1 LTIRHDHG
9 RPRRRHRRAALL
21 AIPLVATLAAVTAA
35 CGHAPA
41 PAASSQHAATA
52 KGPATPRASAPATTA
67 PATTAP
73 ATTAP
78 ATTAP
83 ATTAPAAAAAPKLPI
98 GVYTPGETGSW
109 AAVAAFSKQVGQ
121 PVRYVVD
128 YLGPDAPFPAQL
140 AEEAAANGAE
150 MVLQLEPTMSMAD
163 VAAGNDDYYL
173 DSLAAQVADFGEPV
187 ILSWAAEAN
196 GNWYQ
201 YGTTRTPVSEYRA
214 AWAHVMSRFRG
225 VHNVTWMDT
234 LNRTYAG
241 AGVTSDYVIPGV
253 GLYGIDAYYS
263 FPDDTFESVFGETL
277 SQIRA
282 VTDKP
287 ILVNETGI
295 GQVNNQAA
303 AIPGLVQGVLDN
315 HLAGLIYFNE
325 NQGTASLYHQNW
337 ALTPAGLTALR
348 DSLARVNAATSAASR

>member
-1 LTIRHDHG
+1 LTERQDP
-9 RPRRRHRRAALL
+9 RRRRRHRGRTALL
-21 AIPLVATLAAVTAA
+21 TIALAATLATVTAA
-35 CGHAPA
+35 CGHGSASGAGPA
-41 PAASSQHAATA
+41 PAANGQQAATA
-52 KGPATPRASAPATTA
+52 KAPATPKPSAKAATA
-67 PATTAP
+67 KPS
-73 ATTAP
+73 
-78 ATTAP
+78 
-83 ATTAPAAAAAPKLPI
+83 APAAAAPRLPI
-98 GVYTPGETGSW
+98 GVYTPGEAGSW
-109 AAVAAFSKQVGQ
+109 NAVAAFGQQAGQ

-128 YLGPDAPFPAQL
+128 YLGPGDPFPADL
-140 AEEAAANGAE
+140 AQQAAAHGAE
-150 MVLQLEPTMSMAD
+150 MVLQLEPTMSMAS

-173 DSLAAQVADFGEPV
+173 DSLAAQVADFGRPV

-201 YGTTRTPVSEYRA
+201 YGATRTPVSEYRA
-214 AWAHVMSRFRG
+214 AWAHVMSRFAA

-234 LNRTYAG
+234 INRTYDG

-253 GLYGIDAYYS
+253 ELYGIDAYYS
-263 FPDDTFESVFGETL
+263 YSNDTFESVFGETL

-295 GQVNNQAA
+295 GQDNNQVQ

-325 NQGTASLYHQNW
+325 NQGTSQYHQNW
-337 ALTPAGLTALR
+337 ALTQAGLTALR
-348 DSLARVNAATSAASR
+348 DSLAAVNASGAAPSR

>member
-1 LTIRHDHG
+1 MTKRHDQRRP
-9 RPRRRHRRAALL
+9 RPRRRAALIAVAL
-21 AIPLVATLAAVTAA
+21 AATLAAVTAA
-35 CGHAPA
+35 CSHAPAGGAAPA
-41 PAASSQHAATA
+41 PATSSQRAAVT
-52 KGPATPRASAPATTA
+52 KGSATPKASAPATTA

-73 ATTAP
+73 ATATQTAP
-78 ATTAP
+78 RV
-83 ATTAPAAAAAPKLPI
+83 PI

-128 YLGPDAPFPAQL
+128 YLGPNDPFPAQL

-163 VAAGNDDYYL
+163 VAAGDDDYYL
-173 DSLAAQVADFGEPV
+173 DNLAAQVADFGQPV

-201 YGTTRTPVSEYRA
+201 YGATRTPVAEYRA
-214 AWAHVMSRFRG
+214 AWAHVMSRFRT

-241 AGVTSDYVIPGV
+241 AGVTSDYVVPGV

-295 GQVNNQAA
+295 GQVNNQVA

-315 HLAGLIYFNE
+315 HLAGLIYFDE
-325 NQGTASLYHQNW
+325 NQGAASLYHQNW
-337 ALTPAGLTALR
+337 ALTPAGLAALR
-348 DSLARVNAATSAASR
+348 DSLAKVNATGAAQ